1 MRRKFEEKKQKL
13 AARRLTRVKRAP
25 VKAREDLN
33 ETDETDEIEEAESRV
48 FTRKP
53 IRSVK
58 LLSKVL
64 GPNVCKA

>member
-33 ETDETDEIEEAESRV
+33 ETDEVEETESRV